1 MLILERN
8 NEVYMQEE
16 CGSSPRELDVMLQ
29 IFRVHLKSFKSKDT
43 WKIYLT
49 VKSNA

>member
-1 MLILERN
+1 MLVLERN
-8 NEVYMQEE
+8 NEIYLQEP
-16 CGSSPRELDVMLQ
+16 CGPAPQELDIMLQ
-29 IFRVHLKSFKSKDT
+29 IFRIHLKNFSVKDS

>member
-1 MLILERN
+1 MLVLERN
-8 NEVYMQEE
+8 NEIYLQEP
-16 CGSSPRELDVMLQ
+16 CGPSPLEFDTMVK
-29 IFRVHLKSFKSKDT
+29 IFRIHLKNFSVKDT